1 MDNTKKI
8 SVNELLNQVIDA
20 FREPGKLAVTMAET
34 QRWVTPSSKWSIS
47 NQMLLALANTRDARG
62 IQQWNE
68 AERRVKKGTKAVYIL
83 APITVK
89 KEVEEVIDNPDGTK
103 DTRISEVPVATMF
116 RPVPVFRVEDT
127 LGWHAEKQ
135 CWEEM
140 PLSYN
145 PRTLPSLMGKAE
157 EWGLQVHYT
166 AMENGLLGAYS
177 PNNQK
182 IRLSSEEPTVFYH
195 ELSHAAH
202 HRLTGDEFKGI
213 PKWKQEAVAELAATV
228 LAILYE
234 KDYPTPSKASYNYIS
249 GYAEDCTNIPKL
261 CMSILKDT
269 EKVLR
274 EILDLPRASQ
284 ELTSVSG

>member
-1 MDNTKKI
+1 MDNARKT
-8 SVNELLNQVIDA
+8 SVNGLLSQVVDA
-20 FREPGKLAVTMAET
+20 FKEPGKLAATMAET
-34 QRWVTPSSKWSIS
+34 QKWVTPSSKWSIS

-89 KEVEEVIDNPDGTK
+89 KELEEVVDSPDGTNA
-103 DTRISEVPVATMF
+103 TRISEVPVATAF
-116 RPVPVFRVEDT
+116 RAVPVFRVEDT
-127 LGWHAEKQ
+127 LGWNAAEQ

-145 PRTLPSLMGKAE
+145 PRKLPSLTGKAE

-166 AMENGLLGAYS
+166 AMENGLLGTYS
-177 PNNQK
+177 PSNQK
-182 IRLSSEEPTVFYH
+182 IRLPSEEPTVFYH

-213 PKWKQEAVAELAATV
+213 PKWKQETVAELAATV

-234 KDYPTPSKASYNYIS
+234 NDYPAPSKTSYNYIS
-249 GYAEDCTNIPKL
+249 GYAEDGTNIHKL

-274 EILDLPRASQ
+274 EILGPPRDSQ
-284 ELTSVSG
+284 ELTSVS